1 MERRGLRPG
10 EGVIT
15 VRFAVPGDLDAV
27 VKLCIEHAAY
37 EKASIHCRM
46 LTNRL
51 HRFLFAPDPRAWCGV
66 ADDRGHLVGY
76 ATWSREF
83 STWHAAE
90 YVHMD
95 CLYVRSESR
104 NGGVGALLLQF
115 VGDAAAMMGCSFVE
129 WQTPDWNLDAIR
141 FYDRS
146 GAVRSQKT
154 RYRWN
159 VTNLRTDV
167 RATPTVA

>member
-1 MERRGLRPG
+1 MTPT
-10 EGVIT
+10 I
-15 VRFAVPGDLDAV
+15 RFAVPGDLDAI
-27 VKLCIEHAAY
+27 VKLCVEHAAY
-37 EKASIHCRM
+37 EKAVIDRRM
-46 LTNRL
+46 LQSRL

-66 ADDRGHLVGY
+66 ADDHRHLVGY
-76 ATWSREF
+76 ATWSSEF

-104 NGGVGALLLQF
+104 SRGVGALLLQF

-129 WQTPDWNLDAIR
+129 WQTPDWNVDAIR

-159 VTNLRTDV
+159 VTNPPSRP
-167 RATPTVA
+167 RQWPPERFAGSS